1 MHATLERLPKNT
13 VALTIEVPV
22 DELTPFLDR
31 AANELS
37 HQHPV
42 PGFRAGKVPFAVL
55 VKHVAYDH
63 ILETAL
69 PKVVR
74 ATLPDAL
81 AKESLKA
88 VGAPRIDVLKS
99 AQGNPLLYKATIALL
114 PTVELGDYRTIT
126 TKRQPIT
133 ITDAD
138 VAKTLDDL
146 RQSHAKEK
154 LILRP
159 AAHGHKVEIDFRG
172 TLDRVP
178 LEGATS
184 ANHPLIL
191 GSGQF
196 IPGFEDAL
204 VGLSSNESKSFPLR
218 FPEDYHEARLAGKT
232 VDFHVTVKNVY
243 ELELPAADD
252 AFASTIG
259 AFKNLE
265 ELKEQLRENIHEE
278 RERRE
283 RERLERTILEEI
295 AKISTIGE
303 LPETLIDEECSKM
316 LAELRDGVQQRGM
329 EWDKYLETLKK
340 DESALLTEFRPQA
353 EHRLKLSLTLRAVAD
368 AERIEVDDAAVAK
381 EIEQAKKLYA
391 SNPELQKHLDS
402 SEYRSYLRSMLV
414 NRRVAEYLV
423 GLAQPAS

>member
-1 MHATLERLPKNT
+1 MHSILERLPKNT
-13 VALTIEVPV
+13 VALTVEVPV

-37 HQHPV
+37 HHHPV

-63 ILETAL
+63 ILESAL
-69 PKVVR
+69 QKVVR

-88 VGAPRIDVLKS
+88 VGSPRIELLKN
-99 AQGNPLLYKATIALL
+99 AQGNPLVYKATIALL

-126 TKRQPIT
+126 TKRQPVT
-133 ITDAD
+133 IEDAD
-138 VAKTLDDL
+138 VAKVLNDL
-146 RQSHAKEK
+146 RQSRAKEK

-159 AAHGHKVEIDFRG
+159 ADRGHKVEIDFRG

-204 VGLSSNESKSFPLR
+204 IGMNANESKSFPLR
-218 FPEDYHEARLAGKT
+218 FPEDYHETRLAGKT

-243 ELELPAADD
+243 ELELPEADD
-252 AFASTIG
+252 AFAATIG

-265 ELKEQLRENIHEE
+265 ELKEQLRENLNEE
-278 RERRE
+278 RQRRE
-283 RERLERTILEEI
+283 RDRLERAILEEI
-295 AKISTIGE
+295 AGMSTIGE

-316 LAELRDGVQQRGM
+316 LAELRDGATQRGM
-329 EWDKYLETLKK
+329 EWDKYLESIKK
-340 DESALLTEFRPQA
+340 DEGALRTEFRPQA
-353 EHRLKLSLTLRAVAD
+353 EHRLRLSLTLRAVAE
-368 AERIEVDDAAVAK
+368 AERIDASDEDVRR

-391 SNPELQKHLDS
+391 GNAEISKNLES
-402 SEYRSYLRSMLV
+402 TEYRSYMKTMLV
-414 NRRVAEYLV
+414 NRRVAEFLT
-423 GLAQPAS
+423 GLAKTV